1 MKKILLSFA
10 LIVGLLASAST
21 LQAQNMSSYITL
33 TVKNGAAIKLNFRAA
48 AANTPVRIVSGTNT
62 QDITVGANW
71 YNGNYPSTY
80 TVTASAS
87 TMTIYG
93 DITDFDC
100 QYNRANLTALDAS
113 HNTQLKYLNCYDN
126 TLTSLDVSG
135 CTQLTWLNCSYNN
148 LSSLDVSKNIQLTSL
163 GCSSNQLTSLDV
175 SKNTQL
181 EGLGCSS
188 NQLTSLD
195 VSKNTQLEGLG
206 CSSNQLTSLDVSK
219 NIQLTSLGCSSNQLT
234 SLNVSKNT
242 RLNKLFCSG
251 NNFTTAALDRIY
263 CALPAKMSS
272 DGAQIFPLDE
282 SSSVAEQNMVASTNA
297 ANATAKNWR
306 VLKFKVDGNHTD
318 ITTTGSYDCSTAVA
332 EASAEQALTLYPNPV
347 ADVLYLSSTARTIR
361 VYDIYGI
368 EVAHAT
374 DTARIDVAH
383 LPAGVYTVKA
393 DGTVAKMVKR

>member
-181 EGLGCSS
+181 ER
-188 NQLTSLD
+188 
-195 VSKNTQLEGLG
+195 
-206 CSSNQLTSLDVSK
+206 
-219 NIQLTSLGCSSNQLT
+219 LGCSSNQLT

-361 VYDIYGI
+361 VYNIDGI

-374 DTARIDVAH
+374 DTDRVEVSH

>member
-1 MKKILLSFA
+1 M
-10 LIVGLLASAST
+10 
-21 LQAQNMSSYITL
+21 
-33 TVKNGAAIKLNFRAA
+33 
-48 AANTPVRIVSGTNT
+48 
-62 QDITVGANW
+62 
-71 YNGNYPSTY
+71 
-80 TVTASAS
+80 
-87 TMTIYG
+87 
-93 DITDFDC
+93 
-100 QYNRANLTALDAS
+100 
-113 HNTQLKYLNCYDN
+113 
-126 TLTSLDVSG
+126 
-135 CTQLTWLNCSYNN
+135 
-148 LSSLDVSKNIQLTSL
+148 
-163 GCSSNQLTSLDV
+163 
-175 SKNTQL
+175 
-181 EGLGCSS
+181 
-188 NQLTSLD
+188 
-195 VSKNTQLEGLG
+195 
-206 CSSNQLTSLDVSK
+206 
-219 NIQLTSLGCSSNQLT
+219 
-234 SLNVSKNT
+234 
-242 RLNKLFCSG
+242 NKLFCSG

-361 VYDIYGI
+361 VYNIDGI

-374 DTARIDVAH
+374 DTDRVEVSH